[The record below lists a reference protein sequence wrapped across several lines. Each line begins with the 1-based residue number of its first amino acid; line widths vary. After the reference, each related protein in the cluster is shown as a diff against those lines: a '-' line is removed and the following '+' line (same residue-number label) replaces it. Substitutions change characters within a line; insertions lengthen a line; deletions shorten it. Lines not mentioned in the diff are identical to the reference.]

1 MLFSQCWRRS
11 SLALVTSR
19 QLSSNYKNRG
29 KRVDFLELEGG
40 EVLYGIQPVKLCLRA
55 ARRTVHCLY
64 YNPGSQRAVALA
76 EEGRERGLK
85 VVEVDR
91 RGLGTI
97 CQQVDRYKE
106 HHVHQGV
113 VADVS
118 RLYYQPLD
126 YSMPQVRDLSPS

>member
-1 MLFSQCWRRS
+1 M
-11 SLALVTSR
+11 ALVTSR
-19 QLSSNYKNRG
+19 QLSSNYKKSR
-29 KRVDFLELEGG
+29 KRDVQFLELTGG

-55 ARRTVHCLY
+55 GRRTVHCLY
-64 YNPGSQRAVALA
+64 YNPGSMRAAALA
-76 EEGRERGLK
+76 EEGRERGVR

-126 YSMPQVRDLSPS
+126 YSMPQVRNLSPSWSSARCVVR